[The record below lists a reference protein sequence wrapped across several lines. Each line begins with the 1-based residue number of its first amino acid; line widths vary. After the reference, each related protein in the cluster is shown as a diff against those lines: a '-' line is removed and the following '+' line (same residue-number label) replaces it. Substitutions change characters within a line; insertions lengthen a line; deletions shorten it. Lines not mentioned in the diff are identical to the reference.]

1 MRSTRHIHSIETY
14 VLLSDSYT
22 YNFVVVA
29 HAWQDPVHHT
39 ARRTGFSWQNRSST
53 PNFSEL
59 SAFARFLRCPGL
71 WFESTAKTKDALPLL
86 LLFFFPIILHQ
97 VLLLRQRKITPY
109 KISHMARGVLYLSLS
124 SLFHDVSPCVT
135 YHHWYLI

>member
-1 MRSTRHIHSIETY
+1 
-14 VLLSDSYT
+14 
-22 YNFVVVA
+22 VVA

-86 LLFFFPIILHQ
+86 LLAMLRHVSPFQ
-97 VLLLRQRKITPY
+97 LLFCT
-109 KISHMARGVLYLSLS
+109 VFDTFLSLDS
-124 SLFHDVSPCVT
+124 EIYFCICT
-135 YHHWYLI
+135 TLIIIFLYGALVILLKNYIVGFFGEK